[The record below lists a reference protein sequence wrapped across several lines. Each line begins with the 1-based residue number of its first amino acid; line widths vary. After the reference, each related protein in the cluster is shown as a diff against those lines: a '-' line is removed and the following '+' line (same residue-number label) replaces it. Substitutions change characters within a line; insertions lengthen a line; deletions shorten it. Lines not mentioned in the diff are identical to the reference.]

1 MGKSV
6 KFDGDSMDM
15 TLAHFASS
23 VGIGIA
29 ESVAGDSALFVQAR
43 ERNKFTC

>member
-15 TLAHFASS
+15 ALGHFASS
-23 VGIGIA
+23 VGIA
-29 ESVAGDSALFVQAR
+29 ESVAGDSALFVQAW
-43 ERNKFTC
+43 ERNKLTC